1 MIGRDTLA
9 VSPASSRPTK
19 TPSPT
24 PRARAPRSSPARSSC
39 NQSDLYATHGVGHLW
54 IVDPLERLLEAYEL
68 MSGRWTRLGAYD
80 DTVTARIPPFE
91 AIELDVGELFP
102 PLDAVP
108 R

>member
-1 MIGRDTLA
+1 
-9 VSPASSRPTK
+9 
-19 TPSPT
+19 
-24 PRARAPRSSPARSSC
+24 
-39 NQSDLYATHGVGHLW
+39 
-54 IVDPLERLLEAYEL
+54 LERLLEAYEL

>member
-1 MIGRDTLA
+1 
-9 VSPASSRPTK
+9 
-19 TPSPT
+19 
-24 PRARAPRSSPARSSC
+24 
-39 NQSDLYATHGVGHLW
+39 
-54 IVDPLERLLEAYEL
+54 LERLLEAYEL
-68 MSGRWTRLGAYD
+68 DVRSLARLGAYD